1 MGCRVTP
8 SSPHTAR
15 RSAAALPGVAR
26 PGNAAPRTHFLYFKT
41 ISQTSQ
47 FQLVKKLCF
56 SAELFTNRSFG
67 PLRHARQSSSAA
79 SLCTPRHRPCGTPRG
94 ILNEKASSHKGTALG
109 AASAQEALQR
119 SGTRLR
125 AQQPPIFSAF
135 AARPALCL
143 AKMRGFPPPAFPG
156 RFFPPCFFYRLNSS
170 LIIQAPG
177 ERTVKSRPSRTNAST
192 SHTRAA
198 VSMVKYSSGSSTGS
212 SFRRSPI

>member
-1 MGCRVTP
+1 MPVGITARPMGCRVTP

-26 PGNAAPRTHFLYFKT
+26 PGNAAPGRTFLYFKT

-94 ILNEKASSHKGTALG
+94 ILNEKASSHKGTAL
-109 AASAQEALQR
+109 SARHPHRRLCSAPARACGRSNRPFFRHLPHGTHFALQR
-119 SGTRLR
+119 C
-125 AQQPPIFSAF
+125 
-135 AARPALCL
+135 AA
-143 AKMRGFPPPAFPG
+143 FPPPAFPG

-170 LIIQAPG
+170 PYNTGPG
-177 ERTVKSRPSRTNAST
+177 
-192 SHTRAA
+192 
-198 VSMVKYSSGSSTGS
+198 
-212 SFRRSPI
+212 

>member
-1 MGCRVTP
+1 M
-8 SSPHTAR
+8 
-15 RSAAALPGVAR
+15 
-26 PGNAAPRTHFLYFKT
+26 YFKT

-56 SAELFTNRSFG
+56 SAELLTNRSFG
-67 PLRHARQSSSAA
+67 PLRRARQSSSAA

-94 ILNEKASSHKGTALG
+94 ILNEKSIFAQRVRALG

-143 AKMRGFPPPAFPG
+143 AKMRGFPAAGLPRALF
-156 RFFPPCFFYRLNSS
+156 SS
-170 LIIQAPG
+170 LLFLQAQFVPL
-177 ERTVKSRPSRTNAST
+177 
-192 SHTRAA
+192 
-198 VSMVKYSSGSSTGS
+198 
-212 SFRRSPI
+212 

>member
-26 PGNAAPRTHFLYFKT
+26 PGNAAPGRTFLYFKT

-67 PLRHARQSSSAA
+67 PLRRARQSSSAA

-94 ILNEKASSHKGTALG
+94 ILNEKSIFAQRVRALG

-143 AKMRGFPPPAFPG
+143 AKMRGFPAAGLPRALF
-156 RFFPPCFFYRLNSS
+156 SS
-170 LIIQAPG
+170 LLFLQA
-177 ERTVKSRPSRTNAST
+177 
-192 SHTRAA
+192 
-198 VSMVKYSSGSSTGS
+198 
-212 SFRRSPI
+212 